1 MSTEAVDRSY
11 RALLAVPALPRVLAG
26 MFVARLSQ
34 TAVGIAL
41 VLFTL
46 DRFHSPALAGFVTFA
61 SIFPGLVVSP
71 LAGAILI
78 AAAGRGSSSW
88 TSWSPWAR

>member
-71 LAGAILI
+71 LAGAILNRR
-78 AAAGRGSSSW
+78 GRTQFIILDFS
-88 TSWSPWAR
+88 SPWSR